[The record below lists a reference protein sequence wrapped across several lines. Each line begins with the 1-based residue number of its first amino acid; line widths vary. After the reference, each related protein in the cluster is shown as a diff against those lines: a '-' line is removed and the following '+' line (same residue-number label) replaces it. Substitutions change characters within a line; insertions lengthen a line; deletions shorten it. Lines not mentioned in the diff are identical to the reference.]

1 MLMRNLHMLNFLDQH
16 LCYLVPPLYIIWVFA
31 MIEQGNKVIGEVYKA
46 GDYEPGSKTM
56 IIPSKKEG
64 EANAALIASAPELL
78 EACKHAIS
86 HTNDV
91 NWQMIVNAIAKAEAR

>member
-1 MLMRNLHMLNFLDQH
+1 MNTKREGDVVKKALSGFTPGPWKHDR
-16 LCYLVPPLYIIWVFA
+16 C

-64 EANAALIASAPELL
+64 EANAALIASAPKLL